1 MNVIRNVPFFD
12 YPQVYLRDKENLLR
26 VFDDVCSR
34 GAFILQKDKTEFEI
48 NLSKFVKSSY
58 SIGVGNATDGLEI
71 CCLAMKLK
79 PGDEIICSSHTMIAT
94 ASSIKFAGGIPV
106 PVDIGQDGLIDPESI
121 IEHITKNTVGIMP
134 TQLNGRTCDMEKII
148 SICKKYNLFLIED
161 AAQSLG
167 SKFKEKNAGTFG
179 EAGVISFFPAK
190 VLGSLGDAGGII
202 TNDPNLYDKMYQLHD
217 HGRNPDGEL
226 KNWGKN
232 SRLDN
237 LQAAFLNHNLK
248 FHNNVIERRREI
260 ARIYNHRLSDL
271 NEITLPPGPDDSVN
285 HFDIYQNY
293 EIQAD
298 NRDQLKNFLKINGI
312 GTLIQW
318 GGKGVHQ
325 WNELNFN
332 VSLPNVESFF
342 QNCIMLPMNFF
353 LNDDDIHYICDNV
366 FKFYRN

>member
-1 MNVIRNVPFFD
+1 
-12 YPQVYLRDKENLLR
+12 
-26 VFDDVCSR
+26 
-34 GAFILQKDKTEFEI
+34 
-48 NLSKFVKSSY
+48 
-58 SIGVGNATDGLEI
+58 
-71 CCLAMKLK
+71 
-79 PGDEIICSSHTMIAT
+79 
-94 ASSIKFAGGIPV
+94 
-106 PVDIGQDGLIDPESI
+106 
-121 IEHITKNTVGIMP
+121 
-134 TQLNGRTCDMEKII
+134 
-148 SICKKYNLFLIED
+148 
-161 AAQSLG
+161 
-167 SKFKEKNAGTFG
+167 
-179 EAGVISFFPAK
+179 
-190 VLGSLGDAGGII
+190 
-202 TNDPNLYDKMYQLHD
+202 MYQLHD

-260 ARIYNHRLSDL
+260 ARIYNHRFSDL

-353 LNDDDIHYICDNV
+353 LNDDDVHYICDNV